1 MVSGGRTELSFVTR
15 EEAQIEFDKRMRSDG
30 GGGSGGSGGGGGGS
44 GGGGANSP
52 LPPSWLMESFF
63 SSFIASLPP
72 KTPPPV
78 LQPGSLDINDID
90 EDPEPP
96 LPPPPATATAT
107 TPTGASAL
115 LPPLSPTSTL
125 SVNSSTSRDDVV
137 GSTGGGLSTGSLRA
151 MCEEAEASLQRHDFE
166 R

>member
-1 MVSGGRTELSFVTR
+1 MIDR
-15 EEAQIEFDKRMRSDG
+15 
-30 GGGSGGSGGGGGGS
+30 
-44 GGGGANSP
+44 P

-78 LQPGSLDINDID
+78 LQPGSTDINDID

-96 LPPPPATATAT
+96 LPPPPATATGTVTATGTAT
-107 TPTGASAL
+107 TPTSASAL
-115 LPPLSPTSTL
+115 PPPLSPTSTL
-125 SVNSSTSRDDVV
+125 SVTSSTSRDDVV
-137 GSTGGGLSTGSLRA
+137 GSTAGGGLSTDSLRA
-151 MCEEAEASLQRHDFE
+151 MCEEAEALLQRHDFE